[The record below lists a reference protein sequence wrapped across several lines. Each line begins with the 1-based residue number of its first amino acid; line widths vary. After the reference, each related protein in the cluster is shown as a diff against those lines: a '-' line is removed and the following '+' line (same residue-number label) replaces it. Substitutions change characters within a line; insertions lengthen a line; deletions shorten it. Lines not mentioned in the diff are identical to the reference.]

1 MGAKK
6 RGGEKNGPSRQL
18 PRGRELPVKDSNLD
32 RLGQN
37 QVSYH

>member
-1 MGAKK
+1 MQNAHLDNQVGD
-6 RGGEKNGPSRQL
+6 L
-18 PRGRELPVKDSNLD
+18 ELPVKDSNLD

>member
-1 MGAKK
+1 MQNAHLGNQVGVLF
-6 RGGEKNGPSRQL
+6 R
-18 PRGRELPVKDSNLD
+18 LPVKDSNLD